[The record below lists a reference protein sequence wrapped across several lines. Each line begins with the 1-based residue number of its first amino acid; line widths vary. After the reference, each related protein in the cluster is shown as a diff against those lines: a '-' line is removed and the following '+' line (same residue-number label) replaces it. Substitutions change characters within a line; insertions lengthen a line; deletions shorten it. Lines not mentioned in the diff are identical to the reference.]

1 MELTKMNINNV
12 PLLPALVKRAKDA
25 ARAVKDG
32 VHVVVNQVTDNLL
45 TKLLDLQHFA
55 VTGYGIEQ
63 DRSGAIVH
71 LFCHLTIDVG
81 ICPYCQTVSSQIKQY
96 KDRCVRDHDIW
107 GKRTFLHFQIRRFE
121 CPACGLCF
129 TEELAAIGWRRRQTK
144 RFEQHVYQQC
154 LGSSKKETAEQFELS
169 QTTVA
174 GIFKRWAKR
183 QQRASADR
191 PPVRVLGMD
200 EIALKKRHKQYVLVL
215 SDLERRCVLAVLP
228 TREQKTFIAWLKS
241 LTTAEKRAIRV
252 VSMDMWRPYR
262 AVVEKYLSHADIV
275 ADRFHVIKQLNEQLT
290 KARRQIQREA
300 DKTTKAALKGCRWLL
315 VRDRNTLTTQQQQ
328 QLQLVLAANADLR
341 TAYLLK
347 EEFRLIF
354 ERIRD
359 QEQARRFLMAWIF
372 KVQQT
377 NNPYLLAFVKTLRN
391 WWQQILNFFDERIT
405 NGFVE
410 GINRAI
416 RAIIWRAC
424 GFRNFDNF
432 KLQILAELG
441 FSRQHTFW

>member
-1 MELTKMNINNV
+1 MNINNV
-12 PLLPALVKRAKDA
+12 PLLPALVHRAKDA

-32 VHVVVNQVTDNLL
+32 VHVVVNQVRDNLL
-45 TKLLDLQHFA
+45 TQLLDLQHFA
-55 VTGYGIEQ
+55 VTGYAVEE
-63 DRSGAIVH
+63 DKSGAIVH
-71 LFCHLTIDVG
+71 LFCQLTMEVG
-81 ICPYCQTVSSQIKQY
+81 ICPHCQMVSCDIKQY
-96 KDRCVRDHDIW
+96 KQRCVRDHDLW
-107 GKRTFLHFQIRRFE
+107 GKRTFLHFQVRRFD
-121 CPACGLCF
+121 CPACGLRF

-144 RFEQHVYQQC
+144 RFEQRVYQQC
-154 LGSSKKETAEQFELS
+154 LSSSKKETAAQFQLS

-183 QQRASADR
+183 QQRAAANQPS
-191 PPVRVLGMD
+191 VRVLGMD

-215 SDLERRCVLAVLP
+215 SDLERRYVLAVLP
-228 TREQKTFIAWLKS
+228 TREQQTLIAWLQTLS
-241 LTTAEKRAIRV
+241 AAEKRAIRV

-262 AVVEKYLSHADIV
+262 AVVERYLPQAAIV
-275 ADRFHVIKQLNEQLT
+275 ADRFHVMKQLNEQLT
-290 KARRQIQREA
+290 KARRQIQQKA
-300 DKTTKAALKGCRWLL
+300 DETTKAALKGSRWLL
-315 VRDRNTLTTQQQQ
+315 VRDRSSLTSQQEQ
-328 QLQLVLAANADLR
+328 QLQLALAADADLC

-377 NNPYLLAFVKTLRN
+377 NNRYLLAFVKTLRN
-391 WWQQILNFFDERIT
+391 WWQQILNYFDERIT